1 MTSNLN
7 IFSIKETNKQQNI
20 KKISPS
26 LKQGKKFKKYQNKIE
41 RSLEKSAEILSGKEG
56 FTDMEG
62 KSLTKQTDHV
72 ISNNNYSNQQQI
84 IDNLRK
90 EYQNTT
96 KQYEDLVNK
105 ISGNLTSYVDRVN
118 PKNQYLN
125 KVVQFTTGDV
135 CYVTSQGIVKYIPS
149 SDVWKS
155 TNISQ
160 SIQTKLNIP
169 YLKAYSTPGTQIPTN
184 PPLISGTE
192 LQTGQSVGNEGSNV
206 FVNKFLPSDITPKY
220 MGCYAA
226 NSSNDNM
233 TFIGGSPPPLT
244 GVTILN
250 GTFSQPVLAN
260 NSYKYINSA
269 SKVPGWYFGNGV
281 LINNSSAW
289 KYPMPYPGGNQC
301 VSIQNTDYIYTP
313 LTLNTG
319 VNYTITFSGCSRN
332 CCNNPNVGNPINIQL
347 YTNLNAFIS
356 TITTITPSVNSWT
369 KYSYTFTVPTTQ
381 SYYLY
386 FKGSN
391 TSGDQSTAIANV
403 RLNSSTE
410 TGGSYSYNQCKE
422 EAVINGYRYFGL
434 QNVNLSSGLGYCAVS
449 KSEPAVTEY
458 GNSQIPS
465 KLITLWS
472 SNTSGQPGN
481 TATLSNTGSLQVFN
495 SSGQAVY
502 STPSKKANP
511 SNYLGCYGDNSSSR
525 AMTTEWTDG
534 SQQYDSSQCQTIAQE
549 NNYQYY
555 GLQNSTSGTN
565 AQCFLSNDITQ
576 TTQYGAASNCT
587 QISDGSWSGGGL
599 SNAVYN
605 ATLTQSNYYLIV
617 KDNGNM
623 CVYRGTGPND
633 KQGKIWASRTRGQQQ
648 TENPNMVAT
657 KGKYGQNWM
666 PSGSTLSPGDFI
678 GSNDGK
684 LALVMQDDGNLVLY
698 TYEMV
703 TNCQKMSDGNMGGGI
718 GANSAYDIGNT
729 AVTGNI
735 GALGYIDSDSNLYTY
750 PSSNQSYT
758 NDYMTINNMNTPGND
773 IQGASFSNTT
783 IESCQS
789 ACNSNSQCAGFV
801 FSGNTCSPKTNQ
813 MFPFSN
819 SVEESS
825 GSQIYVRDKM
835 PSSPP
840 LGVTQNT
847 NTTDTIT
854 YQNYINKGQIGSQY
868 GLANANS
875 VQKQELEKLQ
885 TKMKLLSNQ
894 ITDLTIKFQDG
905 ALKAENQSQ
914 TNSTGIEDYL
924 KDIITTNK
932 KIGLVTGETNGNI
945 HNILTDSDIVVLQ
958 KNYDYLFWSILAVGA
973 VLVSMNIVKKQ

>member
-1 MTSNLN
+1 
-7 IFSIKETNKQQNI
+7 
-20 KKISPS
+20 
-26 LKQGKKFKKYQNKIE
+26 
-41 RSLEKSAEILSGKEG
+41 
-56 FTDMEG
+56 
-62 KSLTKQTDHV
+62 
-72 ISNNNYSNQQQI
+72 
-84 IDNLRK
+84 
-90 EYQNTT
+90 
-96 KQYEDLVNK
+96 
-105 ISGNLTSYVDRVN
+105 
-118 PKNQYLN
+118 
-125 KVVQFTTGDV
+125 
-135 CYVTSQGIVKYIPS
+135 
-149 SDVWKS
+149 
-155 TNISQ
+155 
-160 SIQTKLNIP
+160 
-169 YLKAYSTPGTQIPTN
+169 
-184 PPLISGTE
+184 
-192 LQTGQSVGNEGSNV
+192 
-206 FVNKFLPSDITPKY
+206 
-220 MGCYAA
+220 
-226 NSSNDNM
+226 
-233 TFIGGSPPPLT
+233 
-244 GVTILN
+244 
-250 GTFSQPVLAN
+250 
-260 NSYKYINSA
+260 
-269 SKVPGWYFGNGV
+269 
-281 LINNSSAW
+281 
-289 KYPMPYPGGNQC
+289 MPYPGGNQC

-434 QNVNLSSGLGYCAVS
+434 QNIDLSNGLGYCAVS
-449 KSEPAVTEY
+449 KSEPAVTQY

-465 KLITLWS
+465 KLIALWS

-481 TATLSNTGSLQVFN
+481 TASLDGGGSLEILN
-495 SSGQAVY
+495 SGGTSIF
-502 STPSKKANP
+502 STPIPNSLKSSVGNYVGCYKMPNNWSNDYRISGTTDHSTSFDDCQDLATNNGFAYFAYQGYLKQDNSRRCLGFNDLDTAITKGGSKKCK
-511 SNYLGCYGDNSSSR
+511 S
-525 AMTTEWTDG
+525 E
-534 SQQYDSSQCQTIAQE
+534 
-549 NNYQYY
+549 
-555 GLQNSTSGTN
+555 TS
-565 AQCFLSNDITQ
+565 A
-576 TTQYGAASNCT
+576 
-587 QISDGSWSGGGL
+587 GGGVGVL
-599 SNAVYN
+599 YSLGEALNC
-605 ATLTQSNYYLIV
+605 YLILQ
-617 KDNGNM
+617 DDGNM
-623 CVYRGTGPND
+623 CIYKGTGPND
-633 KQGKIWASRTRGQQQ
+633 NQGKIWSSHTKGQQKS
-648 TENPNMVAT
+648 ENPNVVAT
-657 KGKYGQNWM
+657 KGKYGQNWI
-666 PSGSTLSPGDFI
+666 PSGSTLAPGDFI

-684 LALVMQDDGNLVLY
+684 LALVMQEDGNLVLY
-698 TYEMV
+698 TYDMV
-703 TNCQKMSDGNMGGGI
+703 TNCKKMSDGNMGGGI
-718 GANSAYDIGNT
+718 GANSAYDIGHT
-729 AVTGNI
+729 ADTGNM

-825 GSQIYVRDKM
+825 GSQINVRDKM

-847 NTTDTIT
+847 NSTDTIT

-958 KNYDYLFWSILAVGA
+958 KNYDYLFWSILAVGV